1 MKRKGLPGPYFKIRS
16 GIYRITCI
24 PTLDSYV
31 GKSKNLHQRWCQH
44 SFDLKQNRH
53 PNPKLQELYNSH
65 TATDFVM
72 ELIEL
77 VEDTDTLETR
87 EAHWIKTFSPTM
99 NVTDTKLSI
108 ADVNII
114 KELNEKKLPLEEI
127 ASQFN
132 ISVKYLKE
140 ILSGYRWGSS

>member
-1 MKRKGLPGPYFKIRS
+1 
-16 GIYRITCI
+16 
-24 PTLDSYV
+24 
-31 GKSKNLHQRWCQH
+31 
-44 SFDLKQNRH
+44 
-53 PNPKLQELYNSH
+53 
-65 TATDFVM
+65 M
-72 ELIEL
+72 ELVEL

-87 EAHWIKTFSPTM
+87 EAYWIKTLNPTM

-127 ASQFN
+127 AFQFN